1 MKRIL
6 YHGSESI
13 VETPQFGKGARSN
26 DYGRGFYLTEEPEL
40 AKEWACAKNKDGFL
54 NKYEIDMENLS
65 ILNLNNKEYNVLN
78 WLALLAKHRTY
89 WQRGSIAEEAKQYIQ
104 NHFLL
109 DISVY
114 DIIIGNR
121 SDDSYFSFA
130 QDFVSGVISY
140 EKLSEAMKLGKLGEQ
155 VVLKSER
162 AFERIRYIDYEIV
175 LADEYYK
182 KKATRDRQARK
193 EYRQSIK
200 KSSYKN
206 ELNILDI
213 MREGIENGDARLL

>member
-1 MKRIL
+1 MKKIL

-13 VETPQFGKGARSN
+13 VETPQFGKGARNN

-54 NKYEIDMENLS
+54 NKYEMDMENLA
-65 ILNLNNKEYNVLN
+65 ILNLNNEKYNVLN

-104 NHFLL
+104 KHFLL
-109 DISVY
+109 DVSAY

-121 SDDSYFSFA
+121 ADDSYFSFA
-130 QDFVSGVISY
+130 QDFVSGIISY

-206 ELNILDI
+206 ELYILDI